1 MTTTP
6 SNLVSLYS
14 YCTVTTV
21 AHYTFDTGT
30 VRTEIGYHQISIE
43 GLEIDVLALWLK
55 KWRERSHQW
64 EGLFAVDEKNVALL
78 P

>member
-1 MTTTP
+1 MK
-6 SNLVSLYS
+6 
-14 YCTVTTV
+14 
-21 AHYTFDTGT
+21 HYTFDTGT

-64 EGLFAVDEKNVALL
+64 EGLFAVDEKKRSLSTPGLCTVARRLL
-78 P
+78 LYH